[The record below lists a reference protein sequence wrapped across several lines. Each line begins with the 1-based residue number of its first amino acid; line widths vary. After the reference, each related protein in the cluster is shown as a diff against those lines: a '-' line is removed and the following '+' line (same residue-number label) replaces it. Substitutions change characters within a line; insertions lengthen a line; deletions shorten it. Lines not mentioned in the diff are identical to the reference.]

1 MSTQT
6 LTTIPTSGKKPRVR
20 MERVNWS
27 GTIILILCAVTVLL
41 PLYVT
46 ISMAFKTT
54 GQAVDGNAFS
64 LPAPFSIDGFV
75 EAWNLTK
82 FPVGAAISL
91 LVTAGTVIATILLAA
106 FASYAIVRNWD
117 RRLFRYSF
125 FYLLAAMFIPFPVVA
140 LPQIQLT
147 GRVGL
152 DNPLGV
158 IILATMFQLSFSV
171 LLFTAFLRSIPIEL
185 EESARIDGA
194 TTWQTFWQLIFPL
207 LAPMSATVG
216 IFAFLYAWNDFMMP
230 SLIISDPALQTLPVR
245 QNLFQTQFSNNYNVS
260 FASFG
265 DRSELRVVL
274 DLHDGS
280 PVAQCV
286 GEAGVRPLPETVGMR
301 WRDAVAVHGGGDAG
315 AQCEHAVSRDAGLVE
330 CRTQLLEDHRP
341 ALVGRLVRGDLHPVM
356 HERPVDRIRDGHG
369 EVRVAGVDADDDA
382 EVGGEGETPCG
393 APGAVAPGGAGIG
406 EFVQHVGADQ
416 GVDRIDRGGTGERG
430 AGHDV
435 AGGEVAGI
443 PGEVEHGADARAS
456 GSETSRDF
464 CHTP

>member
-6 LTTIPTSGKKPRVR
+6 LTTVPTSGKKPRVR
-20 MERVNWS
+20 MEGVNWS

-46 ISMAFKTT
+46 ISMALKTT

-64 LPAPFSIDGFV
+64 LPAPFSVDGFV
-75 EAWNLTK
+75 EAWTLTK
-82 FPVGAAISL
+82 FPVGAGISL
-91 LVTAGTVIATILLAA
+91 LVTAGTVIATIVLAA

-152 DNPLGV
+152 DNPFGV

-194 TTWQTFWQLIFPL
+194 TTWQTFWKLIFPL

-230 SLIISDPALQTLPVR
+230 SLIIADPALQTLPVR
-245 QNLFQTQFSNNYNVS
+245 QNLFQNQFSNNYNVA
-260 FASFG
+260 FASY
-265 DRSELRVVL
+265 LMAMA
-274 DLHDGS
+274 
-280 PVAQCV
+280 PAIVAYLFTQRWV
-286 GEAGVRPLPETVGMR
+286 MEGV
-301 WRDAVAVHGGGDAG
+301 
-315 AQCEHAVSRDAGLVE
+315 
-330 CRTQLLEDHRP
+330 TQ
-341 ALVGRLVRGDLHPVM
+341 
-356 HERPVDRIRDGHG
+356 
-369 EVRVAGVDADDDA
+369 
-382 EVGGEGETPCG
+382 
-393 APGAVAPGGAGIG
+393 GAVKG
-406 EFVQHVGADQ
+406 
-416 GVDRIDRGGTGERG
+416 
-430 AGHDV
+430 
-435 AGGEVAGI
+435 
-443 PGEVEHGADARAS
+443 
-456 GSETSRDF
+456 
-464 CHTP
+464 

>member
-6 LTTIPTSGKKPRVR
+6 LTTITADGRRPR

-64 LPAPFSIDGFV
+64 FPVPFSIDGFV
-75 EAWNLTK
+75 QAWNLTK
-82 FPVGAAISL
+82 FPVGAAVSL
-91 LVTAGTVIATILLAA
+91 VVTAGTVIATIVLAA

-117 RRLFRYSF
+117 RRLFRWSF

-152 DNPLGV
+152 DNPGGV

-171 LLFTAFLRSIPIEL
+171 LLFTAFLRSIPLEL

-194 TTWQTFWQLIFPL
+194 STWQTFWRIIFPL
-207 LAPMSATVG
+207 LGPMSATVG

-260 FASFG
+260 FASY
-265 DRSELRVVL
+265 LMAMA
-274 DLHDGS
+274 
-280 PVAQCV
+280 PAIVAYLFTQRWV
-286 GEAGVRPLPETVGMR
+286 MEGV
-301 WRDAVAVHGGGDAG
+301 
-315 AQCEHAVSRDAGLVE
+315 
-330 CRTQLLEDHRP
+330 TQ
-341 ALVGRLVRGDLHPVM
+341 
-356 HERPVDRIRDGHG
+356 
-369 EVRVAGVDADDDA
+369 
-382 EVGGEGETPCG
+382 
-393 APGAVAPGGAGIG
+393 GAVKG
-406 EFVQHVGADQ
+406 
-416 GVDRIDRGGTGERG
+416 
-430 AGHDV
+430 
-435 AGGEVAGI
+435 
-443 PGEVEHGADARAS
+443 
-456 GSETSRDF
+456 
-464 CHTP
+464 

>member
-6 LTTIPTSGKKPRVR
+6 LTTIPTSGKKPRIR

-27 GTIILILCAVTVLL
+27 GTIILILCAFTVLL

-82 FPVGAAISL
+82 FPVGAGISL
-91 LVTAGTVIATILLAA
+91 LVTAGTVIATIILAA

-117 RRLFRYSF
+117 HRLFRWSF

-147 GRVGL
+147 GWVGL
-152 DNPLGV
+152 DNPFGV

-171 LLFTAFLRSIPIEL
+171 LLFTAFLRSIPLEL

-230 SLIISDPALQTLPVR
+230 SLIISDPAMQTLPVR

-260 FASFG
+260 FASYLMAMAPAILAYLFTQ
-265 DRSELRVVL
+265 RFVME
-274 DLHDGS
+274 
-280 PVAQCV
+280 
-286 GEAGVRPLPETVGMR
+286 GV
-301 WRDAVAVHGGGDAG
+301 
-315 AQCEHAVSRDAGLVE
+315 
-330 CRTQLLEDHRP
+330 TQ
-341 ALVGRLVRGDLHPVM
+341 
-356 HERPVDRIRDGHG
+356 
-369 EVRVAGVDADDDA
+369 
-382 EVGGEGETPCG
+382 
-393 APGAVAPGGAGIG
+393 GAVKG
-406 EFVQHVGADQ
+406 
-416 GVDRIDRGGTGERG
+416 
-430 AGHDV
+430 
-435 AGGEVAGI
+435 
-443 PGEVEHGADARAS
+443 
-456 GSETSRDF
+456 
-464 CHTP
+464 